1 MNRNPVLE
9 YPCPWL
15 YKIIGDNR
23 EELQQAAAAII
34 NRQPYTISL
43 SNSSKT
49 EKYHCLNIEVEVID
63 ESNRNAIYQ
72 AFKQHPRVKIV
83 L

>member
-1 MNRNPVLE
+1 MNRKPVLE
-9 YPCPWL
+9 YPCQWL
-15 YKIIGDNR
+15 YKIIGDNQ

-34 NRQPYTISL
+34 GRQSCTISP

-49 EKYHCLNIEVEVID
+49 GKYHCLNIEVEVID
-63 ESNRNAIYQ
+63 ETNRNAIYQ
-72 AFKQHPRVKIV
+72 AFKHHPQIKMV

>member
-1 MNRNPVLE
+1 MSRKPVLE
-9 YPCPWL
+9 YPCQWL
-15 YKIIGDNR
+15 YKIIGANQ

-34 NRQPYTISL
+34 NKQPCTISL

-49 EKYHCLNIEVEVID
+49 GKYHCLNIEVEVTC
-63 ESNRNAIYQ
+63 EKSRNTIYQ
-72 AFKQHPRVKIV
+72 AFKQHPQVKMV

>member
-1 MNRNPVLE
+1 MNRKPILE

-15 YKIIGDNR
+15 YKIIGDNQ
-23 EELQQAAAAII
+23 EELQQAARSII
-34 NRQPYTISL
+34 DRQPCTISL

-49 EKYHCLNIEVEVID
+49 GKYHCLNIEVEVID

>member
-1 MNRNPVLE
+1 MNRKPILA

-15 YKIIGDNR
+15 YKIIGYNQ

-34 NRQPYTISL
+34 GRRPCTISR

-49 EKYHCLNIEVEVID
+49 GKYHCLNIEVEVTS
-63 ESNRNAIYQ
+63 EKNRNAIYQ
-72 AFKQHPRVKIV
+72 AFKQHPQVKMV

>member
-1 MNRNPVLE
+1 MNRKPVLE

-23 EELQQAAAAII
+23 EDLQQAARAII
-34 NRQPYTISL
+34 DGQSCVISL

-49 EKYHCLNIEVEVID
+49 GKYHCLNIEVEVVD
-63 ESNRNAIYQ
+63 EKKRNAIYL
-72 AFKQHPRVKIV
+72 AFKQHPQVKMV